1 MKAKITF
8 NLFIDVL
15 LRKFSLQFL
24 LISLGIYSFYR
35 WHPMVFDQYY
45 QYVICGF
52 IIVLVY
58 IFYSTYNISK
68 DIVSHVNYKLE
79 LEEKMRLDNAEEL
92 LVSELNFYKNLV
104 EINKVSLDIYK
115 SFSPIS
121 IIVFILGI
129 IIKWDFEKLFKY
141 IGSFFIVEI
150 EFNYFVILILLFVLV
165 LYFISFRKKWVYH
178 ENLLNRYSEV
188 RTAYEKLKIRK
199 NKF

>member
-1 MKAKITF
+1 M
-8 NLFIDVL
+8 
-15 LRKFSLQFL
+15 
-24 LISLGIYSFYR
+24 
-35 WHPMVFDQYY
+35 
-45 QYVICGF
+45 
-52 IIVLVY
+52 
-58 IFYSTYNISK
+58 
-68 DIVSHVNYKLE
+68 
-79 LEEKMRLDNAEEL
+79 
-92 LVSELNFYKNLV
+92 SELNFYKNLV